1 LTPMCGIC
9 GVVRMNSPARVDE
22 DVLRRMSDTLLHRGP
37 DDGDVFLAGN
47 VGLGHRR
54 LSIIDLS
61 GGHQPMANDDDSV
74 WIVYNGEIYNFL
86 ELRAMLEAKGYSF
99 KTKSDTEVILR
110 SYEAFGGACVE
121 RLRGMFA
128 FAIWDVR
135 EGRLFIARDRVGIKP
150 LYYTVHDGTFL
161 FASEI
166 KALLQWPEVPREID
180 PVALRQYLQ
189 LRYVPG
195 PRTMF
200 RDIFKLQPGH
210 TLTLSRGKIT
220 LHEYWDLPLDEA
232 EASAGNDAVE
242 HFRHLLDES
251 VRMHLVS
258 DVPLGVFLSG
268 GLDSSTVVG
277 SMAPLVDA
285 IQTFSVGYPDGGPGS
300 EMTEFAFARMVAE
313 RFGTIHRELE
323 LGPDLY
329 WQSLDR
335 LTWHFDEPVADPAAV
350 PLYFLSKRARDFV
363 TVVLSG
369 EGADE
374 MLAGY
379 AIYQK
384 MLTLERLRR
393 IPGASLGAGLA
404 RHMPGRKLRR
414 YLGALGR
421 PLHQRYR
428 GVSSLFSKEESH
440 NLLVSE
446 LRVDAHDADLDEL
459 HFDRLADLDPLRQM
473 LYFDMKVWLPD
484 DLLVKADKMTMA
496 TSVELRVPFL
506 DHRLLEYAWRLPSD
520 LKLRAG
526 TGKHLLR
533 QAAAGRVPAPILSRS
548 KLGFPVPTRGW
559 FQGQLG
565 GAARQLLLDR
575 GGAFSRLFDAAQLE
589 ALLDRHERGAED
601 FGGEIYALVVLALWH
616 RQFIASSSIATTPPS
631 LSAPGDWV

>member
-1 LTPMCGIC
+1 MCGIC
-9 GVVRMNSPARVDE
+9 GVVRMNPPARVDE
-22 DVLRRMSDTLLHRGP
+22 AVLRRMSDTLRHRGP

-54 LSIIDLS
+54 LSIIDLT
-61 GGHQPMANDDDSV
+61 GGHQPMANDDESV

-86 ELRAMLEAKGYSF
+86 ELRASLEAKGYSF

-110 SYEAFGGACVE
+110 SYEAFGEGCVE

-135 EGRLFIARDRVGIKP
+135 ERRLFVARDRIGIKP

-166 KALLQWPEVPREID
+166 KALLQWPGVPREVD

-210 TLTLSRGKIT
+210 TLSLYRGKT
-220 LHEYWDLPLDEA
+220 TVHEYWDLPRHEA
-232 EASAGNDAVE
+232 EAPAGDDAVE

-268 GLDSSTVVG
+268 GLDSSTVVA

-300 EMTEFAFARMVAE
+300 AMTEFAFARMVSD

-329 WQSLDR
+329 WESLDR

-379 AIYQK
+379 AIYQR
-384 MLTLERLRR
+384 MLALERLRR
-393 IPGASLGAGLA
+393 IPGASLGARLA
-404 RHMPGRKLRR
+404 RYTPGRKLRR
-414 YLGALGR
+414 YLSALGQ
-421 PLHQRYR
+421 PLRQRYR
-428 GVSSLFSKEESH
+428 GVSRLFSEEELDH
-440 NLLVSE
+440 LLVPQ
-446 LRVDAHDADLDEL
+446 LRVDAHDATSVEQGLG
-459 HFDRLADLDPLRQM
+459 RLGSLDPLHQM

-496 TSVELRVPFL
+496 TSLELRVPFL
-506 DHRLLEYAWRLPSD
+506 DHRLLEYAWRLPAD

-533 QAAAGRVPAPILSRS
+533 QAVAGRLPAPILSRS
-548 KLGFPVPTRGW
+548 KLGFPVPIRGW
-559 FQGQLG
+559 FQGRLG
-565 GAARQLLLDR
+565 GAARELVLDR
-575 GGAFSRLFDAAQLE
+575 DGACSRLFDTTQLE
-589 ALLDRHERGAED
+589 ALLDRHARGAED
-601 FGGEIYALVVLALWH
+601 FDGEIYALVVFALWH
-616 RQFIASSSIATTPPS
+616 RHFIASSSVAMTPPA
-631 LSAPGDWV
+631 LSAPGDSR